1 MGYLALLSGL
11 FISVVAIWY
20 SIAGLTSIFAAA
32 AIPIMVMGTAL
43 EVAKLVAASW
53 LKQNWKVAPLSLKIY
68 LTSATAV
75 LMLITSMGIFG
86 FLSKAHNDQNLVSGD
101 VQSKI
106 SIYDEKIK
114 TARENIEADR
124 KQLKQMD
131 EAVDQVMSRSS
142 DEKGADKANAIRRS
156 QQRDRSALAK
166 DIEANQKQIASLNDE
181 AAPIR
186 AEVRKVEAE
195 VGPIKYIAAL
205 IYGSNPD
212 ANVLEKAV
220 TWVIILIVI
229 VFDPLAVSL
238 LLAAQFSFE
247 QLKRK
252 IKPEETPPFIS
263 EMFDPLAKIKAKFSK
278 PTVLP
283 EPLEEALIDE
293 PLYEPDDDA
302 LTDEQIAQI
311 NRMVADTYAQSVE
324 DDYVV
329 VEPEPK
335 DEESLADK
343 LLQQGVTDSR
353 PEDNMPLGE
362 EYPFEPEVFLHPEGG
377 EYVMID
383 GQNYH
388 VNAVPSEFQKYV
400 VKHTADS
407 FIVEDQAGN
416 ATEHKLD
423 DPTYIQ
429 NEEQQTGGLWQKVNN
444 KISEE
449 EYQKKSLERL
459 RRNDLG

>member
-1 MGYLALLSGL
+1 MLMAYLALLSGL
-11 FISVVAIWY
+11 FISAVAIWY

-53 LKQNWKVAPLSLKIY
+53 LKQNWKFAPRSLKIY

-86 FLSKAHNDQNLVSGD
+86 FLSKAHLDQSLVSGD

-114 TARENIEADR
+114 TAKENIEADR
-124 KQLKQMD
+124 KQIKQMD
-131 EAVDQVMSRSS
+131 DAVDQIMARSTT
-142 DEKGADKANAIRRS
+142 EGGADKSNAIRRS
-156 QQRDRSALAK
+156 QAKDRAGLAK
-166 DIEANQKQIASLNDE
+166 DIEANQKIISQLNDE

-252 IKPEETPPFIS
+252 TAPEETPPFIG

-278 PTVLP
+278 PKDFP
-283 EPLEEALIDE
+283 ESLEEALIDE
-293 PLYEPDDDA
+293 PLYEPNDSP
-302 LTDEQIAQI
+302 LTGEQIAKI

-324 DDYVV
+324 DNYSV
-329 VEPEPK
+329 VES
-335 DEESLADK
+335 ESK
-343 LLQQGVTDSR
+343 
-353 PEDNMPLGE
+353 EE
-362 EYPFEPEVFLHPEGG
+362 EYPLNPEPEIFMHPEGG

-388 VNAVPSEFQKYV
+388 INAIPGELQKYV

-407 FIVEDQAGN
+407 VIVEDQDGN
-416 ATEHKLD
+416 TTEHKLD

-429 NEEQQTGGLWQKVNN
+429 NEEQQTSGLWQKVNN

-449 EYQKKSLERL
+449 EYQKKSLEQL
-459 RRNDLG
+459 RRDNLG